1 MNPAASIVRVDAF
14 RELLDATTQFAS
26 RFPEGECDVK
36 FVLAFM
42 RGWTEQAEKEIQR

>member
-26 RFPEGECDVK
+26 RFPEGECDAE
-36 FVLAFM
+36 FLLAFM
-42 RGWTEQAEKEIQR
+42 RGWTAQAEKEAQ